1 MSQQTK
7 LDALNESLKSADDQ
21 IAYQKRLN
29 TQLELENQKLN
40 AFTQKL
46 LCKIKMSQLE
56 MTDLR
61 EQCNEITKEAS
72 ATKNIT
78 AKVYCAIYTKKICYW
93 NNKSHKLNFFRQEL
107 KDKEEDIEVLEAN
120 EAKLKAK
127 VSKYKEQMETLQE
140 TIKEHQAGNI
150 KS

>member
-1 MSQQTK
+1 MSILLFQLMSQQTK

-78 AKVYCAIYTKKICYW
+78 AKVLCNIIYTK
-93 NNKSHKLNFFRQEL
+93 
-107 KDKEEDIEVLEAN
+107 
-120 EAKLKAK
+120 
-127 VSKYKEQMETLQE
+127 
-140 TIKEHQAGNI
+140 
-150 KS
+150 

>member
-1 MSQQTK
+1 MLFFIFVCLEYLQQFVYKLLSILLFQLMSQQTK

-78 AKVYCAIYTKKICYW
+78 AKVYCAIYTKKKYV
-93 NNKSHKLNFFRQEL
+93 
-107 KDKEEDIEVLEAN
+107 IEIIN
-120 EAKLKAK
+120 R
-127 VSKYKEQMETLQE
+127 
-140 TIKEHQAGNI
+140 IN
-150 KS
+150 

>member
-29 TQLELENQKLN
+29 TQLEL
-40 AFTQKL
+40 
-46 LCKIKMSQLE
+46 
-56 MTDLR
+56 TDLR

-78 AKVYCAIYTKKICYW
+78 AK
-93 NNKSHKLNFFRQEL
+93 EL

-140 TIKEHQAGNI
+140 TIKEHQAAQEELA
-150 KS
+150 

>member
-1 MSQQTK
+1 MG
-7 LDALNESLKSADDQ
+7 
-21 IAYQKRLN
+21 
-29 TQLELENQKLN
+29 
-40 AFTQKL
+40 
-46 LCKIKMSQLE
+46 E

-78 AKVYCAIYTKKICYW
+78 AK
-93 NNKSHKLNFFRQEL
+93 EL

-140 TIKEHQAGNI
+140 TIKEHQAAQEELAEKLKTESTQKAELTAALTKKDEKLKKEGKIIERTNSI
-150 KS
+150 SKCNGKRIGYHQKGGFFPK

>member
-1 MSQQTK
+1 MLFFIFVCLEYLQQFVYKLLSILLFQLMSQQTK

-78 AKVYCAIYTKKICYW
+78 AKVYCAIYTKKLCY
-93 NNKSHKLNFFRQEL
+93 
-107 KDKEEDIEVLEAN
+107 
-120 EAKLKAK
+120 
-127 VSKYKEQMETLQE
+127 
-140 TIKEHQAGNI
+140 
-150 KS
+150 

>member
-1 MSQQTK
+1 MDFLKKFLAHYAFFIFVCLEYLQQFVYKLLSILLFQLMSQQTK

-78 AKVYCAIYTKKICYW
+78 AKVLCNIIYTK
-93 NNKSHKLNFFRQEL
+93 
-107 KDKEEDIEVLEAN
+107 
-120 EAKLKAK
+120 
-127 VSKYKEQMETLQE
+127 
-140 TIKEHQAGNI
+140 
-150 KS
+150 

>member
-1 MSQQTK
+1 MLFFIFVCLEYLQQFVYKLLSILLFQLMSQQTK

-78 AKVYCAIYTKKICYW
+78 AKVYCAIYTKKKYV
-93 NNKSHKLNFFRQEL
+93 
-107 KDKEEDIEVLEAN
+107 IEIIN
-120 EAKLKAK
+120 H
-127 VSKYKEQMETLQE
+127 
-140 TIKEHQAGNI
+140 IN
-150 KS
+150 

>member
-21 IAYQKRLN
+21 IAHQKRLN
-29 TQLELENQKLN
+29 TQLELENKKLN

-78 AKVYCAIYTKKICYW
+78 AKVS
-93 NNKSHKLNFFRQEL
+93 NFLNSNIQNENIIFFIEL
-107 KDKEEDIEVLEAN
+107 NIFFETGIER
-120 EAKLKAK
+120 
-127 VSKYKEQMETLQE
+127 
-140 TIKEHQAGNI
+140 
-150 KS
+150 